1 MPDFRVTWEIDVFD
15 APTPE
20 DAARKA
26 LATQR
31 NTQSIATVFDV
42 VEHGST
48 DKVEVD
54 LTELDEPWCNH
65 DAVAVHNGVCE
76 CGEVITPQPATEGD
90 GDEIFAARRRWAAQL
105 IEMGYEAGP
114 NGIGYWARAMGHE
127 ELPDDGGIDEIEL
140 VEWEGVLET
149 LDEAGGFA
157 NFALLDEAWKRKDP
171 KIARYTHKL
180 TASALVNVIE
190 KVIAEVAPT
199 SDPDSW
205 TNEVKGLWSDDP
217 EQLDDSIANAD
228 AGLADCVIQYAL
240 FGEVKY
246 G

>member
-20 DAARKA
+20 AAARKA
-26 LATQR
+26 LKTQR
-31 NTQSIATVFDV
+31 NPESIATVFRV
-42 VEHGST
+42 SEHGSPEG
-48 DKVEVD
+48 VEID
-54 LTELDEPWCNH
+54 LTELDE
-65 DAVAVHNGVCE
+65 VAQATA
-76 CGEVITPQPATEGD
+76 GES
-90 GDEIFAARRRWAAQL
+90 DEIFAAQRRWAAQL

-114 NGIGYWARAMGHE
+114 NGIGYWARSMGHE
-127 ELPDDGGIDEIEL
+127 ELPDDGGIDKIEL

-149 LDEAGGFA
+149 LDEAGGLA
-157 NFALLDEAWKRKDP
+157 NYGVVDEAWERKDP
-171 KIARYTHKL
+171 KIAKFVHML

-190 KVIAEVAPT
+190 KVIAEVAPK

-217 EQLDDSIANAD
+217 EQLNDSIANAD

>member
-1 MPDFRVTWEIDVFD
+1 MPDFRVAWEIDVFD

-20 DAARKA
+20 AAARKA
-26 LATQR
+26 LKTQR
-31 NTQSIATVFDV
+31 NPESIATVFRV
-42 VEHGST
+42 SEHGSPEG
-48 DKVEVD
+48 VEID
-54 LTELDEPWCNH
+54 LTELDE
-65 DAVAVHNGVCE
+65 VAQATA
-76 CGEVITPQPATEGD
+76 GES
-90 GDEIFAARRRWAAQL
+90 DEIFAAQRRWAAQL

-114 NGIGYWARAMGHE
+114 NGIGYWARSMGHE
-127 ELPDDGGIDEIEL
+127 ELPDDGGIDKIEL

-149 LDEAGGFA
+149 LDEAGGLA
-157 NFALLDEAWKRKDP
+157 NYGVVDEAWKRKDP
-171 KIARYTHKL
+171 KIAKFVHKL

-190 KVIAEVAPT
+190 KVIAEVAPK